1 MENINQLAAGLLR
14 DYAADVAARVV
25 RTDFE
30 TLGQIAADLIAAKE
44 RGATVFTAGNGG
56 SGATASH
63 MCNDLVKGCRVH
75 GREGFRAQCLVD
87 SSPIMTC
94 LANDFSYDDVFAI
107 QLRTFARRGDIFIG
121 FSGSGNSENVL
132 RAAKAAKELGMLV
145 IGFSGRDGGKLAP
158 LCDRVVIAPTD
169 SMEQLEDM
177 HMLYEHALVCIMHG
191 ILQDRWGV
199 EYINYPDPERH
210 FTAALFDFDG
220 TVSLIREGWRE
231 IMIPYFTEVLSA
243 LNTGESPEAL
253 RALVADFV
261 DKLTGKQT
269 IFQCMRLD
277 EEVQKRGGAACDP
290 LVYKQEYL
298 RRLGIHIADRVKGL
312 ENGSIAP
319 EALLVPGAKEF
330 LKALQ
335 AAGIRCY
342 LASGTD
348 EVDVLR
354 EARLLGVDQ
363 YFDGGVHGARD
374 EILEC
379 SKELVIRDLL
389 ENGDIKPH
397 QLLSFGDG
405 YVEIELVKN
414 VGGYSFGVASDE
426 ARKKGINEWK
436 RQRLTAAGADAIIP
450 DFTGYAR
457 IIHDVKEGI

>member
-277 EEVQKRGGAACDP
+277 EEVQNGAGQPVTRWFISRNTCAGWGSILPTGSRDWKTGASRPRRCWYPGPRTSSRPCGRRASAATWPAVPTRWMCCARRACWGWISTSTAACTARGTR
-290 LVYKQEYL
+290 YW
-298 RRLGIHIADRVKGL
+298 
-312 ENGSIAP
+312 NAP
-319 EALLVPGAKEF
+319 
-330 LKALQ
+330 
-335 AAGIRCY
+335 R
-342 LASGTD
+342 S
-348 EVDVLR
+348 
-354 EARLLGVDQ
+354 
-363 YFDGGVHGARD
+363 
-374 EILEC
+374 
-379 SKELVIRDLL
+379 
-389 ENGDIKPH
+389 
-397 QLLSFGDG
+397 
-405 YVEIELVKN
+405 
-414 VGGYSFGVASDE
+414 
-426 ARKKGINEWK
+426 W
-436 RQRLTAAGADAIIP
+436 
-450 DFTGYAR
+450 
-457 IIHDVKEGI
+457 